1 MILSLLSLMSACRTE
16 NKTKINVCNKME
28 TDKFEKYLKLWEEDF
43 DKNKT
48 QVTINELRDGCKTAL
63 EKGVAKFV
71 PVKTI
76 KKRDKLPW
84 VSNTIETMI
93 RKRNSDYRKMR
104 DSKSDEDTNM
114 LDDLK
119 SQKNSAK
126 RNKKKYII
134 VAWKTSSIQI

>member
-1 MILSLLSLMSACRTE
+1 MLSLLSLMSACRTE

-48 QVTINELRDGCKTAL
+48 QVTINELRDDCKTAL

-84 VSNTIETMI
+84 VSNTIKKMI
-93 RKRNSDYRKMR
+93 KKRNSDYRKMR

-119 SQKNSAK
+119 RTVQ
-126 RNKKKYII
+126 REIRKKL
-134 VAWKTSSIQI
+134 